1 MLLCL
6 RVRNFAII
14 DELEV
19 EFGPGFNVVTGET
32 GAGKSILV
40 NALQLVLGARP
51 RAEIVRSGCENAE
64 VEVLFDIADDVEVRE
79 MLRAAEIANDDQL
92 IIRRIFY
99 KTGRSRAYANGQLAS
114 NAQIDDL
121 ASGLADISSQH
132 EHHTLVDPRNHLH
145 FLDAFADVQE
155 LRSQVA
161 SAHDDLLRIRTELK
175 LVQKQ
180 CQDRAER
187 EDLLRYQIREIDELA
202 PRAGEHTELIE
213 AREKLRHA
221 EQLASLT
228 GNAEHEL
235 YARDQAI
242 CEALARVVESVRQ
255 AATLDRSLSELADQ
269 LASSHLSLEDA
280 ARELGS
286 YARSVS
292 ADPERLA
299 QFEQR
304 IDAISR
310 LQRKYG
316 GSVESVIEHRERAQT
331 ELDQLATSEERIE
344 SLERESQ
351 NTATQAEVLV
361 KKLSS
366 QRNKAAEKL
375 SRAITKELNSL
386 GMGDAR
392 VIVEVEPTPEKE
404 GELSLLGAR
413 FSPSGIDR
421 AEFRIAPNRG
431 EQPQPLQKIA
441 SGGELSRAML
451 AVKRVLA
458 GLGPAGLYVFD
469 EVDAGI
475 GGAVA
480 EVIGRK
486 LQEVSRYHQVICITH
501 LPQIAVF
508 ADTHFQVRKRVEKGR
523 TISEIT
529 PLNQIQKE
537 EEIARMLGG
546 VKITRKTRD
555 AAVEMLEAA
564 HK

>member
-51 RAEIVRSGCENAE
+51 KAEIVRSGRENAE
-64 VEVLFDIADDVEVRE
+64 VEVLFDIADDSEVRE
-79 MLRAAEIANDDQL
+79 RLRTADIADDDQL
-92 IIRRIFY
+92 VIRRVFF

-114 NAQIDDL
+114 NAQIDEL

-132 EHHTLVDPRNHLH
+132 EHHTLVDPRSHLH
-145 FLDAFADVQE
+145 FLDAFADVLS
-155 LRSQVA
+155 LRSEVA
-161 SAHDDLLRIRTELK
+161 SAHDNLLRIRNASERK
-175 LVQKQ
+175 RKQ
-180 CQDRAER
+180 TQDRSER
-187 EDLLRYQIREIDELA
+187 EDLLRYQIREIDEVN
-202 PRAGEHTELIE
+202 PSVGEL
-213 AREKLRHA
+213 EKLVDERERHRHA
-221 EQLASLT
+221 EQLATLT
-228 GNAEHEL
+228 GSAEHDL

-255 AATLDRSLSELADQ
+255 AAALDKNLSELADQ
-269 LASSHLSLEDA
+269 LASAHLSLEDY
-280 ARELGS
+280 ARELGN
-286 YARSVS
+286 YARGVS

-299 QFEQR
+299 QLEQR
-304 IDAISR
+304 VDAIHR

-316 GSVESVIEHRERAQT
+316 NSVENVLEYRERART
-331 ELDQLATSEERIE
+331 ELDQLATSEEQIE
-344 SLERESQ
+344 SLEKDFRK
-351 NTATQAEVLV
+351 ATDQAELLV

-366 QRNKAAEKL
+366 QRRKVAERL
-375 SRAITKELNSL
+375 ARAISQELKSL
-386 GMGDAR
+386 GMGDAQ
-392 VIVEVEPTPEKE
+392 VVVDVEPAPEKE
-404 GELSLLGAR
+404 GELSLFGAR
-413 FSPSGIDR
+413 FTPSGIDR
-421 AEFRIAPNRG
+421 VEFRIAPNRG

-486 LQEVSRYHQVICITH
+486 LQEVSRHHQVICITH

-508 ADTHFQVRKRVEKGR
+508 ADNHYQVKKRVEKGR
-523 TISEIT
+523 TVSEIT
-529 PLNQIQKE
+529 PLDQAQKQ

-546 VKITRKTRD
+546 LKITRKTRD

>member
-51 RAEIVRSGCENAE
+51 RAEVIRSGCENAE
-64 VEVLFDIADDVEVRE
+64 VEVLFDIADDIEVRKR
-79 MLRAAEIANDDQL
+79 LSASEISDEDQL
-92 IIRRIFY
+92 VIRRVFY

-132 EHHTLVDPRNHLH
+132 EHHTLVDPRSHLQ
-145 FLDAFADVQE
+145 FLDAFADVLS
-155 LRSQVA
+155 LRSEVA
-161 SAHDDLLRIRTELK
+161 SVHDNLFRIRTELERTR
-175 LVQKQ
+175 KQ
-180 CQDRAER
+180 CQDRSER
-187 EDLLRYQIREIDELA
+187 EDLLRYQIREIDELD
-202 PRAGEHTELIE
+202 PRIGELAQLVDE
-213 AREKLRHA
+213 RERHRHA

-228 GNAEHEL
+228 GNAEHDL

-242 CEALARVVESVRQ
+242 CEALAHVVESVRQ
-255 AATLDRSLSELADQ
+255 AAALDKKLSEIADQ
-269 LASSHLSLEDA
+269 LASAHLSLEDS

-286 YARSVS
+286 YARGVS

-299 QFEQR
+299 QLEQR
-304 IDAISR
+304 VDAIYR

-316 GSVESVIEHRERAQT
+316 GSVETVLEHRERAQT
-331 ELDQLATSEERIE
+331 ELDQLATSEEQIE
-344 SLERESQ
+344 SLEREFQ
-351 NTATQAEVLV
+351 KATNQAEVLV

-366 QRNKAAEKL
+366 QRRKAAERL
-375 SRAITKELNSL
+375 ARAISQELGSL

-392 VIVEVEPTPEKE
+392 VIVEVEPAPEKE

-413 FSPSGIDR
+413 FTPSGIDR
-421 AEFRIAPNRG
+421 VEFRIAPNRG

-486 LQEVSRYHQVICITH
+486 LQEVSRHHQVICITH

-508 ADTHFQVRKRVEKGR
+508 ADTHFRVQKRMEKGR

-529 PLNQIQKE
+529 PLDQDQKQ